1 MGIIAYFGTLF
12 IKHMFYGLL
21 DTGSKCHFQ
30 KLIAV
35 RCIDFIE
42 NEIDF

>member
-1 MGIIAYFGTLF
+1 MGLI
-12 IKHMFYGLL
+12 LL
-21 DTGSKCHFQ
+21 WGRCHFQ